1 MGKLDGR
8 VALVTGAA
16 SGLGRA
22 SATLFAQEGASVV
35 FADVALEGAEAA
47 ARAADETAARTH
59 AEALDVTDYAACERV
74 VAATV
79 ERFGRLDV
87 LMTCAGIGDSAP
99 LKYLDPAMFERT
111 LRVNLVGTFNCI
123 KAAFPALG
131 ERGGSVVT
139 LGSVSGVIA
148 STGFAA
154 YGASKAG
161 VIHMTRVLAL
171 EGAKQG
177 IRVNAISPSWI
188 WTPLVKKALG
198 KFFPGQPDE
207 AIQQYLTKMAPL
219 GRMGRPEDVA
229 RAALYLA
236 SDDSA
241 FMTGQDLVLDGGISL
256 GPTQS

>member
-1 MGKLDGR
+1 MGKLEGR

-22 SATLFAQEGASVV
+22 SATLFAEEGASVV
-35 FADVALEGAEAA
+35 FADVAAEGAEIA
-47 ARAADETAARTH
+47 ARAVDATGARTH

-99 LKYLDPAMFERT
+99 LKHLDSATFERT
-111 LRVNLVGTFNCI
+111 LGVNLVGTFNCV
-123 KAAFPALG
+123 KAAFLALG
-131 ERGGSVVT
+131 ERGGSVIT

-148 STGFAA
+148 SSGFAA

-161 VIHMTRVLAL
+161 VIHMTRILAL
-171 EGAKQG
+171 EGANQG

-188 WTPLVKKALG
+188 WTPMVKKALG

-207 AIQQYLTKMAPL
+207 VIQQYLTRMAPL
-219 GRMGRPEDVA
+219 GRMGRLEDVA

-256 GPTQS
+256 GPTAQ